1 MAKRNYNKA
10 IGIAFAL
17 LLSALVLIGCET
29 FPKPLL
35 RPETLFVVPV
45 AYLTSQANPGTSSKI
60 GVSYRLSLE
69 NVETRERKYVIIN
82 SSDPYKFVRD
92 WDEGEYL
99 LKEYSTFGF
108 KENWTSDLR
117 INQYLKLEK
126 GKVSVFPCKIV
137 ISLME
142 SKRRLYD
149 AYVTVD
155 FIPLYEDD
163 YERIREFLSTYENF
177 HFWKS

>member
-1 MAKRNYNKA
+1 MAKRNCNKA

-17 LLSALVLIGCET
+17 LLLALVLMGCESL
-29 FPKPLL
+29 PKPLSDTD
-35 RPETLFVVPV
+35 TLFVVPV
-45 AYLTSQANPGTSSKI
+45 VYLDSQATPSRDIDFG
-60 GVSYRLSLE
+60 YRLILE
-69 NVETRERKYVIIN
+69 NVETREQKHVPID
-82 SSDPYKFVRD
+82 SSNPYKFVKN

-108 KENWTSDLR
+108 KDNRTSELR

-126 GKVSVFPCKIV
+126 GKVSIFPCKIV
-137 ISLME
+137 IILME
-142 SKRRLYD
+142 SKGRFYKTSI
-149 AYVTVD
+149 AVD